1 MLEFTEFTD
10 LACYNSL
17 VLKLKNR
24 KTASQCT
31 YHFGASLPY
40 LGSSLPAISFEF
52 REFSH
57 QGLHPIYR

>member
-10 LACYNSL
+10 LTCYNSL

-24 KTASQCT
+24 KTASQCA
-31 YHFGASLPY
+31 YHFVASLPY
-40 LGSSLPAISFEF
+40 LGFSLPAIFFEF
-52 REFSH
+52 HGLSH